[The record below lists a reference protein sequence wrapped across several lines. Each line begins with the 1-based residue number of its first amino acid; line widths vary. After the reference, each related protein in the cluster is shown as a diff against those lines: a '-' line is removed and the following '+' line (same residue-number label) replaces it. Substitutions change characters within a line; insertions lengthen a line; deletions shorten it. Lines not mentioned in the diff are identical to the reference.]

1 MHYEFLLLEHIFVA
15 IKQTKKYLVQT
26 KLERKKIDT
35 ITLTMTKQFS
45 CLLCFSDQINNIP
58 N

>member
-35 ITLTMTKQFS
+35 ITLTPK
-45 CLLCFSDQINNIP
+45 IYVVYI
-58 N
+58 